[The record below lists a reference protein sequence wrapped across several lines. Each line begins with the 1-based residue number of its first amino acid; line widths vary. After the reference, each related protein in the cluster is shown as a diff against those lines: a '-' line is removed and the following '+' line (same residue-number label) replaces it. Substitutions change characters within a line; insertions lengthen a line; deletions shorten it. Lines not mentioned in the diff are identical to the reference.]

1 MADYTVQDYVIYIAI
16 LLVVLW
22 VFQRFVFRRIDF
34 DRNFLLATVPYIIFG
49 ISLRMLVDVGIYEK
63 SQYWNV
69 TPGVHLVSVSLGLA
83 GVLLGLA
90 LKRFFDIEY
99 YIPTIVIGSA
109 AALLVL
115 SKLVPAV
122 NHPGRMLPPILLAG
136 GLTAVIYVLAGFH
149 EKAGI
154 YRWPSNVAIIFGH
167 LFDGSATFIGIDYYG
182 FYEEH
187 LLPDILINTTGTAF
201 VMIPLKIIVV
211 LLAIYYVE
219 KWYREE
225 AVGEKMKKAT
235 TQYHVLKLVFF
246 ILGFGPGMRDSI
258 LPAILYD

>member
-34 DRNFLLATVPYIIFG
+34 DRNFLMATIPYIIFG
-49 ISLRMLVDVGIYEK
+49 ITLRMLVDVGIYEK

-69 TPGVHLVSVSLGLA
+69 TPGVHIVSVSLGMA
-83 GVLLGLA
+83 GVLTGLF
-90 LKRFFDIEY
+90 LRRYFEIEY
-99 YIPTIVIGSA
+99 WVPVMAVGSL
-109 AALLVL
+109 AALFVL
-115 SKLVPAV
+115 SKLVPEID
-122 NHPGRMLPPILLAG
+122 HPVRILPPVFMAG
-136 GLTAVIYVLAGFH
+136 GITAIIYLLSGFH
-149 EKAGI
+149 PKLGI
-154 YRWPSNVAIIFGH
+154 FRWPSNMAIIFAH
-167 LFDGSATFIGIDYYG
+167 LFDGSATYIGIDYYG

-187 LLPDILINTTGTAF
+187 LLPDILINAAGTAF
-201 VMIPLKIIVV
+201 VMIPLKIMVV

-219 KWYREE
+219 RWYREE
-225 AVGEKMKKAT
+225 AQGEDVKKMT

-258 LPAILYD
+258 LPAVL